1 MDLQMSVRTATVL
14 LVALMVANCADEA
27 IAPAVPSQNQPPV
40 VSGLIPDQRLGAL
53 GAVAKIDVA
62 PHFRD
67 PEGDSLTFAAQSSN
81 PKVVTV
87 TTDGNL
93 AMLAT
98 HGIGG
103 AEVTVTGRDRN
114 GGEATVAFAVRVME
128 DQDREALVA
137 LYEATGGRDWR
148 SNDNWLTDAPLGD
161 WFGVDVN
168 GEGRVVRVDLFTH
181 YIPGGTLLTG
191 NNLAGEIPPE
201 LGDLTA
207 LTYLDLSGNENG
219 LKGEIPPELGNL
231 TALRELKLFS
241 NSLTGEIPP
250 ELGNLVALERLTLWG
265 NALTGPIPS
274 SLGSLTELRRLNLGV
289 NGLTGPIPPELGK
302 LAALEGLSLAGNA
315 LTGTIPIELT
325 NLVALKHLYLGPNNL
340 SGTIPPD
347 LGNLAKLEWLGL
359 ERNNLV
365 GPIPPEL
372 GSLSALRHMDVHS
385 NALAGEIPSELG
397 NLTKLEW
404 LWLNQNDLTGRV
416 PSETGNLTLLR
427 KLDLQQT
434 DLVGSVPA
442 ALLSLTLLRELDLT
456 GTQLCLPGTGEF
468 RKWRGQLTSFGG
480 ETYCNEGDRAVLE
493 AVFEATGREG
503 WIRSDGWF
511 GEGSALEEWQGVKA
525 DSLGR
530 VVGLS
535 LPMNNLAGRI
545 SVSWGTLAELKTL
558 DLSKNPLL
566 QGPLPLSL
574 TRVSLD
580 TLRFRGTGLCSH
592 AEAREW
598 FESISVTEGTGETC
612 PLLSDREALVAL
624 YEATGGSNWRRNDNW
639 ITDAPLGDWFG
650 VTVNGEGHVDGLN
663 LSYNA
668 LSGEIPPELASLTAL
683 TIGLD
688 LSGNGLTGPI
698 PPGLGKLADLRSLKL
713 GSNRLTGNIPPQLG
727 DLAALTHLSLGDNDV
742 TGEIPSELGNLSA
755 LTELWLY
762 SNDLSGRIP
771 AELGN
776 LSALTKLVL
785 HSNDLSGAIPRELGN
800 LAAVE
805 LLSVPLNALTGEI
818 PSELGNLANLER
830 LSLHGNALTGEIP
843 SELGNLANLERLSL
857 HGNALTGEIP
867 SELGMLASLRELWLF
882 DNSLTGEIP
891 PELGKLAN
899 LGRLYL
905 NENGLSG
912 ALPTALTAV
921 RRLHEFDASNTAL
934 CAPAS
939 PEFQQW
945 AIGIQ
950 QYRVRQCTTVAA
962 YLVQSVQSREFAV
975 PLVAGRQAMLRVFPT
990 APAGA
995 SVPVPPVRASFYRSG
1010 GATAVYTVEI
1020 EGKPGP
1026 LPVEIYE
1033 GDLAA
1038 SANVW
1043 IPGDVVRPGLEL
1055 VVEID
1060 PEGTIDPSL
1069 GVSRR
1074 LPEEGRTALDVHEL
1088 PSMEL
1093 TIVPFLRIE
1102 DPDSSIIPTVE
1113 SLAANSRG
1121 HEMLRLPR
1129 VLLPA
1134 HEWSVA
1140 AHEPVFTDISP
1151 TWSNLLGLVG
1161 AIRRVEGGRGYWMG
1175 VRKGGGGGIAHVSGW
1190 ISVSN
1195 LWGPTIAHEL
1205 GHNLSLWH
1213 APCGK
1218 PPLVDWAFPY
1228 PGGQSGAWGYDFAT
1242 GRLVLPESPDVMGYC
1257 SRRGSW
1263 ISDYH
1268 FGNALRHRL
1277 RVEAT
1282 PTAPAHALLLW
1293 GGADSTGAPYLEP
1306 AFVVDAP
1313 TMLPETLGPWTLE
1326 GRNADNQVLFS
1337 LSFAMPVIADAGEST
1352 GSFAYTLPVRMG
1364 WQGLARITLSGPA
1377 GTATLDGS
1385 TDRPMSIWRDNDGR
1399 VRAILQSD
1407 RVQADDTASGPNSL
1421 TGLQLSVVTSRGIPA
1436 SLRYDSHPR

>member
-1 MDLQMSVRTATVL
+1 MSVRAATVL
-14 LVALMVANCADEA
+14 LVALMVANCAEEA

-40 VSGLIPDQRLGAL
+40 VSGLIPDQWLGAP
-53 GAVAKIDVA
+53 GAVAEIDVA
-62 PHFRD
+62 PHFHD

-128 DQDREALVA
+128 DPDREALVA

-181 YIPGGTLLTG
+181 RIPGGTLSTG
-191 NNLAGEIPPE
+191 NNLAGELPHE

-219 LKGEIPPELGNL
+219 LTGEIPPELGNL

-250 ELGNLVALERLTLWG
+250 ELGNLIALERLTLWG

-274 SLGSLTELRRLNLGV
+274 NLGSLTELRRLDLGV
-289 NGLTGPIPPELGK
+289 NGLTGPIPQELGK
-302 LAALEGLSLAGNA
+302 LTALEGLSLEVNA
-315 LTGTIPIELT
+315 LTGTIPTELT
-325 NLVALKHLYLGPNNL
+325 NLVALKHLYLGRNNL
-340 SGTIPPD
+340 SGTIPPE
-347 LGNLAKLEWLGL
+347 LGNLATLEWLGL

-365 GPIPPEL
+365 GRIPPEL

-385 NALAGEIPSELG
+385 NALAGEIPPELG
-397 NLTKLEW
+397 SLTKLES

-416 PSETGNLTLLR
+416 PSELGNLTLLR

-434 DLVGSVPA
+434 DLVGTVPA
-442 ALLSLTLLRELDLT
+442 ALLSLTMLRELDLT
-456 GTQLCLPGTGEF
+456 ETQLCLPGTGEF

-480 ETYCNEGDRAVLE
+480 ETYCNEGDREVLE

-511 GEGSALEEWQGVKA
+511 GRGSALEEWHGVKA

-545 SVSWGTLAELKTL
+545 LVSWGTLAELRTL

-598 FESISVTEGTGETC
+598 FESISVTEGTGEAC

-624 YEATGGSNWRRNDNW
+624 YEATGGSNWRRSDNW

-650 VTVNGEGHVDGLN
+650 VTVNGEGHVDGLD

-683 TIGLD
+683 TGLD
-688 LSGNGLTGPI
+688 LSRNGLTGPI
-698 PPGLGKLADLRSLKL
+698 PPELGKLADLRSLKL
-713 GSNRLTGNIPPQLG
+713 GSNRLTGKIPRQLG
-727 DLAALTHLSLGDNDV
+727 DLAALTHLSLGDNEV
-742 TGEIPSELGNLSA
+742 TGEIPSELGKLAA
-755 LTELWLY
+755 LTELWSY
-762 SNDLSGRIP
+762 GNDLSGR
-771 AELGN
+771 
-776 LSALTKLVL
+776 
-785 HSNDLSGAIPRELGN
+785 
-800 LAAVE
+800 
-805 LLSVPLNALTGEI
+805 I
-818 PSELGNLANLER
+818 PSELGNLAALTTLGLHGNNLTGEIPQELGDLAAIER
-830 LSLHGNALTGEIP
+830 LYFSGNALTGNIP
-843 SELGNLANLERLSL
+843 SELGKLAALQSLSL
-857 HGNALTGEIP
+857 GSNA
-867 SELGMLASLRELWLF
+867 
-882 DNSLTGEIP
+882 LTGEIP
-891 PELGKLAN
+891 PELGNLTALRDLYFFDNALTGMIPPEFGNLAE
-899 LGRLYL
+899 LRRLYL
-905 NENGLSG
+905 HGNNLTGPVPPEIGSLASLVWLSLSDNRGLSG
-912 ALPTALTAV
+912 ALPTTLTTV

-934 CAPAS
+934 CAPAN

-945 AIGIQ
+945 AIGVQ
-950 QYRVRQCTTVAA
+950 RYRVRQCTTVAA
-962 YLVQSVQSREFAV
+962 YLVQSVQSRDYQV
-975 PLVAGRQAMLRVFPT
+975 PLVAGRQALLRVFPT
-990 APAGA
+990 APAGTTSA
-995 SVPVPPVRASFYRSG
+995 PMPPVRASFYRSG
-1010 GATAVYTVEI
+1010 GATAVYTVDI

-1026 LPVEIYE
+1026 LPVEVNE
-1033 GDLAA
+1033 GDLAT
-1038 SANVW
+1038 SANVRV
-1043 IPGDVVRPGLEL
+1043 PGDVVRPGLEL

-1102 DPDSSIIPTVE
+1102 DPDSSIIATVE

-1151 TWSNLLGLVG
+1151 TWSNLLNLVG

-1175 VRKGGGGGIAHVSGW
+1175 VRKGGGGGRAHVSGW

-1195 LWGPTIAHEL
+1195 LWGPTMAHEL

-1218 PPLVDWAFPY
+1218 PPGVDWAFPY

-1242 GRLVLPESPDVMGYC
+1242 GRLILPESPDVMGYC

-1313 TMLPETLGPWTLE
+1313 TMLPETRGPWTLE

-1337 LSFAMPVIADAGEST
+1337 LSFAMPVIADAGEGA

-1377 GTATLDGS
+1377 GTDTLDGS

-1407 RVQADDTASGPNSL
+1407 PVQADDTASGPNSL
-1421 TGLQLSVVTSRGIPA
+1421 AGLQLSVVTSRGIPA
-1436 SLRYDSHPR
+1436 SLRYDAHPR